1 MINAINDL
9 IQHHGI
15 ASANLTIKP
24 HNGSIAA
31 VINLIPDEKAVPDQD
46 MRAVLAVPIVL
57 IGEDAIQSINAES
70 VMEKVRQAIV
80 GNDYFSQD
88 AVTARIA
95 QAKPK
100 ESAKANAPARKASAP
115 KAQAPTPAAPAS
127 AAPQPVAMDSLF
139 SADSL

>member
-1 MINAINDL
+1 MISAINDL

-24 HNGSIAA
+24 HNDSIAA

-57 IGEDAIQSINAES
+57 IGEDAIQAINAES
-70 VMEKVRQAIV
+70 IMEKVREAIV

-88 AVTARIA
+88 AVTSRIA

-100 ESAKANAPARKASAP
+100 ETAKAKASASKASAP
-115 KAQAPTPAAPAS
+115 KATPPATPTP
-127 AAPQPVAMDSLF
+127 AAPQPVAMDNLF